1 MYLADL
7 LCFRLPKPFPDH
19 QLTQS
24 FAAQAD
30 LQILFEILRRQRR
43 TEVAVVSFHR
53 FQCFGC
59 RLLRYPSVRT
69 PASQPVHH
77 CRIVDPSETL
87 QKFTEPPL
95 AHPQLLRTLALI
107 QMSLLHLMKNFQSVP
122 FLLAQCHPLL
132 FVRQSSLAQI
142 GTFYFALLG
151 TSHIA
156 LTTDDSGRRA
166 GLNSDK
172 LVAGSC
178 PLLPIRACKG
188 AATKWPE
195 RYYLMPSEPVKRAI
209 RSLGTLIS
217 GALLAL
223 QLSAAPP
230 VDFAR
235 DVRPILSDHC
245 FGCHG
250 PDESSRQASLRFDI
264 EDGPKKPRGDRPPA
278 IVPGDT
284 AASLILQRVA
294 PADPAMRMPPPYSD
308 RKPLTDQEVATLRA
322 WIEQGAKWQSHWS
335 FIAPVRPPEPP
346 VKNRAWV
353 RNPIDS
359 FILARLG
366 KEGMKPSPEADR
378 ARLLRRVSFD
388 LTGLPPTMAELD
400 AFLADKSP
408 DAYEKAVDRLL
419 ASPRYGERM
428 AVDWL
433 DAARYADTHGYQTDP
448 AKEMWPWR
456 DWVINAFNANM
467 PYDRFTVEQLAGDLL
482 PNATL
487 DQKIATGFQR
497 NPRVNSE
504 TGAIAEEFEAET
516 LVDRASTVG
525 TVWMGLTVGCAR
537 CHDHKYD
544 PITQRDF
551 YSLAAYFNNVDEAG
565 NGGTAD
571 GRGNYKPFLKLPAP
585 ELEAVVAA
593 KDAELKTAKE
603 KLSTL
608 DKQLSASQAEW
619 EKTALTYQPKWEV
632 LTPANLKADNG
643 VTLRA
648 LPDGSVLAGGA
659 MPPSSFF
666 ELTAETKLR
675 NMTAFR
681 LELIP
686 DAGLPNGGSGRGA
699 GGKGVVTLFEVRA
712 GGKKIDLSRITADFK
727 SEESELN
734 LVLHP
739 ADQLKR
745 GWGVN
750 PEMNKLHYAVIET
763 TRMFNPDVTSQG
775 TATITFRI
783 GSEYEGAPLGRF
795 RISATD
801 SEYPEVVPEEM
812 AAILRTPVTERS
824 EKDAAS
830 LTQYFLTH
838 PLEHRK
844 VSESVATLEAER
856 RSAENKI
863 PSTMVM
869 SEMARPRDMFILLRG
884 DYQKPG
890 DKVTP
895 TTPGFLPPMPESA
908 PPNRLG
914 LAQWLV
920 DPANPLTAR
929 VAVNRY
935 WQMFFGTG
943 LVKTADNFGSQ
954 GEAPSHPELLDWLA
968 TEFMRTGWN
977 VKAMQRLI
985 VTSAAYRQSSAATPE
1000 LRERDP
1006 ENRLIA
1012 RGTRE
1017 RLSAEMIRDQALSVS
1032 GLLSTKMGGPS
1043 VKPYQP
1049 EGLWE
1054 QLSAFQGRKLFERST
1069 GEDLWRRSVY
1079 SYWKRTV
1086 PPPSMTIFDAPTRES
1101 CVVQRQLSTT
1111 PLQALALLN
1120 DEMYIETS
1128 RKLAERMI
1136 KQGGASPAERLAW
1149 ALRLATSRPA
1159 TDQEVKILEQ
1169 GMNRRLA
1176 QYRADT
1182 TSAEKLLAAGESP
1195 RDKSIDTAELAAYTT
1210 AASVILNLDE
1220 VITRQ

>member
-1 MYLADL
+1 VTR
-7 LCFRLPKPFPDH
+7 RL
-19 QLTQS
+19 S
-24 FAAQAD
+24 
-30 LQILFEILRRQRR
+30 RR
-43 TEVAVVSFHR
+43 F
-53 FQCFGC
+53 
-59 RLLRYPSVRT
+59 
-69 PASQPVHH
+69 
-77 CRIVDPSETL
+77 I
-87 QKFTEPPL
+87 
-95 AHPQLLRTLALI
+95 
-107 QMSLLHLMKNFQSVP
+107 
-122 FLLAQCHPLL
+122 
-132 FVRQSSLAQI
+132 
-142 GTFYFALLG
+142 
-151 TSHIA
+151 
-156 LTTDDSGRRA
+156 
-166 GLNSDK
+166 
-172 LVAGSC
+172 
-178 PLLPIRACKG
+178 PLLPF
-188 AATKWPE
+188 
-195 RYYLMPSEPVKRAI
+195 V
-209 RSLGTLIS
+209 
-217 GALLAL
+217 AL

-230 VDFAR
+230 VDFSR
-235 DVRPILSDHC
+235 DVRPILSDRC
-245 FGCHG
+245 FACHG
-250 PDESSRQASLRFDI
+250 PDEANRQAGLRFDI
-264 EDGPKKPRGDRPPA
+264 EDGPKKARGDRPPVV
-278 IVPGDT
+278 VPGDPS
-284 AASLILQRVA
+284 ASLILKRVA
-294 PADPAMRMPPPYSD
+294 PADPAMQMPPPYSD
-308 RKPLTDQEVATLRA
+308 RKPLTEQEVATLRA
-322 WIEQGAKWQSHWS
+322 WIEQGAKWRSHWS
-335 FIAPVRPPEPP
+335 FNAPVRPAEPA
-346 VKNRAWV
+346 VQNRSWV

-359 FILARLG
+359 FILARLE
-366 KEGMKPSPEADR
+366 KEGLKPSPEANRDQ
-378 ARLLRRVSFD
+378 LLRRVSFD
-388 LTGLPPTMAELD
+388 LTGLPPTLTELD
-400 AFLADKSP
+400 AFLADTSP
-408 DAYEKAVDRLL
+408 DAYGKAVDRLL

-497 NPRVNSE
+497 NPRINSE

-544 PITQRDF
+544 PITQREF
-551 YSLAAYFNNVDEAG
+551 YSLAAYFNNVDELG

-571 GRGNYKPFLKLPAP
+571 GRGNYKPFLKLPSP

-593 KDAELKTAKE
+593 KDAQIKTERE
-603 KLSTL
+603 KLIAL
-608 DKQLSASQAEW
+608 DQQLVLGKLGQTKW

-632 LTPANLKADNG
+632 LTPGNLKADNG
-643 VTLRA
+643 VTLKA

-659 MPPSSFF
+659 MPASSIF

-675 NMTAFR
+675 NITAFR
-681 LELIP
+681 LEMIP

-699 GGKGVVTLFEVRA
+699 GGKGVVTLFEARA
-712 GGKKIDLSRITADFK
+712 GGKKVDLSRITADFK

-734 LVLHP
+734 LVVRP
-739 ADQLKR
+739 AEQLKR

-750 PEMNKLHYAVIET
+750 PEMNRRHYAVIET
-763 TRMFNPDVTSQG
+763 TRMFSPDT
-775 TATITFRI
+775 TMTLRI
-783 GSEYEGAPLGRF
+783 GSEYEGALVGRF
-795 RISATD
+795 RISVTD
-801 SEYPEVVPEEM
+801 SEYPEVVPDEI
-812 AAILRTPVTERS
+812 AAILRKNRAELS
-824 EKDAAS
+824 EKDAKT
-830 LTQYFLTH
+830 LRQYFLTH
-838 PLEHRK
+838 PMEHRK
-844 VSESVATLEAER
+844 ASESIAALEAER

-869 SEMARPRDMFILLRG
+869 SEMAEPRDMFIMQRG
-884 DYQKPG
+884 AYDKPG
-890 DKVTP
+890 EKVSP
-895 TTPGFLPPMPESA
+895 GTPGFLPPLPADA

-914 LAQWLV
+914 LARWLV

-935 WQMFFGTG
+935 WQMYFGTG

-968 TEFMRTGWN
+968 TEFMRTGWD

-985 VTSAAYRQSSAATPE
+985 VTSAAYRQASAATPAM
-1000 LRERDP
+1000 RERDP

-1012 RGTRE
+1012 RGTRL
-1017 RLSAEMIRDQALSVS
+1017 RLSAEMIRDQALSIS
-1032 GLLSTKMGGPS
+1032 GLLSTKMGGPA

-1101 CVVQRQLSTT
+1101 CIVQRQISST
-1111 PLQALALLN
+1111 PMQALELLN

-1128 RKLAERMI
+1128 RKLAERMV
-1136 KQGGASPAERLAW
+1136 KEGGASPAERLAW
-1149 ALRLATSRPA
+1149 ALRLATSRPPSP
-1159 TDQEVKILEQ
+1159 QEVKILEQ
-1169 GMNRRLA
+1169 GMNRRLP
-1176 QYRADT
+1176 QYRADPA
-1182 TSAEKLLAAGESP
+1182 SAEKLLAAGESP